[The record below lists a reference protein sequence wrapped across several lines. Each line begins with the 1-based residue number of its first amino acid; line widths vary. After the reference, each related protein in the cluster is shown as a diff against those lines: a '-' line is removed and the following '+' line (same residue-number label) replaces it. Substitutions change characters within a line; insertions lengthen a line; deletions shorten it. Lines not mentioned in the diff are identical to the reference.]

1 MFLPGCCSTSAPVIL
16 EQPSDTVVARG
27 EPVTL
32 NCKVRQLYHQQQTH
46 WARAVFDVDELEYFV
61 SRFRDLDWIPLL
73 FLSQEKFSQLK
84 VFMTL

>member
-32 NCKVRQLYHQQQTH
+32 NCKVKQQASNDRST
-46 WARAVFDVDELEYFV
+46 WIDRFSIFVNLIDRDEKY
-61 SRFRDLDWIPLL
+61 S
-73 FLSQEKFSQLK
+73 
-84 VFMTL
+84 